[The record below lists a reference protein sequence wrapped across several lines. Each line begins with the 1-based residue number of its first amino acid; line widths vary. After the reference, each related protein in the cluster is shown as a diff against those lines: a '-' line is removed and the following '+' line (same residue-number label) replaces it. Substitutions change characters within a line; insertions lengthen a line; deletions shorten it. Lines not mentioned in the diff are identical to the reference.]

1 MLPYDESNFE
11 LSLLG
16 YNRRQV
22 DRHIDQL
29 NRRLDEA
36 TIAFDTAVALQNQ
49 LNDARTEIAKLR
61 SIARTLP
68 GGLRIGERITEILAA
83 AEQQAAVI
91 RAQAAHEADER
102 QDYDRRDQHRAPV
115 S

>member
-1 MLPYDESNFE
+1 LLPYDESNFE
-11 LSLLG
+11 LSLMG

-22 DRHIDQL
+22 DRHIDDL
-29 NRRLDEA
+29 NRRLEEA
-36 TIAFDTAVALQNQ
+36 TIAFDAAVALQNQ

-61 SIARTLP
+61 SVTRTLP
-68 GGLRIGERITEILAA
+68 NGMRIGDRITEILAA

-91 RAQAAHEADER
+91 RAQAAYEADER
-102 QDYDRRDQHRAPV
+102 QEYGRRDQHRAPV